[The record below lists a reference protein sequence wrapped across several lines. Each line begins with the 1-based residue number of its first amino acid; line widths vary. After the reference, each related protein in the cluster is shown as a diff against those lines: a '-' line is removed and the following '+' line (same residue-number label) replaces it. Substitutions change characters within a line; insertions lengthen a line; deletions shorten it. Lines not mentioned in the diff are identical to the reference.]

1 MRNLTA
7 VSLDKSTFLILC
19 MLGVHRHNLFC
30 NLKLNLALKL
40 NLFHFKIKLS
50 LISFQFSI
58 SN

>member
-19 MLGVHRHNLFC
+19 ILGVHRHNLFC

-40 NLFHFKIKLS
+40 NLFHFKIK
-50 LISFQFSI
+50 
-58 SN
+58 